1 MISRGRSK
9 KAALKIYRKTYVDEF
24 PFNTVERIQST
35 AYYWIVLQTYF
46 GSAQKEMDVGQF
58 LKFQKKS
65 KLSLFL

>member
-35 AYYWIVLQTYF
+35 AYYWIALQIHS
-46 GSAQKEMDVGQF
+46 GSAQKERDVV
-58 LKFQKKS
+58 KFI
-65 KLSLFL
+65 

>member
-35 AYYWIVLQTYF
+35 AYYWIALQIHSA
-46 GSAQKEMDVGQF
+46 SAQKERDV
-58 LKFQKKS
+58 LKFI
-65 KLSLFL
+65 